1 MEDDII
7 TVVHGKKVDFEVTLL
22 DTSRGNIPLQGA
34 TVEIEIGSKTYD
46 MDEDEPGVYKYT
58 FDTDDV
64 DAFFTSKTLS
74 VTITVNKLDFDEEEI
89 EVTLV
94 VIMEEIFDGMP
105 TFYFIM
111 ILSTISAVV
120 GSLVGYRIIQQA
132 RIPKF
137 VKKIRAVKKSIKSRS
152 SVPLISI
159 PTKND
164 MILKEFNKE
173 WSEIDLSL
181 SNTLKIEAKKTTLMS
196 KAKDKIKQKGGDT

>member
-1 MEDDII
+1 MI
-7 TVVHGKKVDFEVTLL
+7 TLEEV
-22 DTSRGNIPLQGA
+22 
-34 TVEIEIGSKTYD
+34 
-46 MDEDEPGVYKYT
+46 
-58 FDTDDV
+58 
-64 DAFFTSKTLS
+64 
-74 VTITVNKLDFDEEEI
+74 
-89 EVTLV
+89 
-94 VIMEEIFDGMP
+94 FDGMP